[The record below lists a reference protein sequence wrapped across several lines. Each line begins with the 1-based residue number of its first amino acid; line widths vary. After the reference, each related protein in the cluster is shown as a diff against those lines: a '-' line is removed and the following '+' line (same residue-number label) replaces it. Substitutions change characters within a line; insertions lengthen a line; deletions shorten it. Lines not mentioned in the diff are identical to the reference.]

1 MEFLI
6 TKNNLKKAL
15 FTVSHISGKNVNLP
29 ILNNVMIKIED
40 KNIKLITTDLEIGIT
55 HSMRGKIEKE
65 GIFTVNSK
73 VFYDYINLLPDKKIK
88 IKQKEDS
95 LEIECDNYKTKIKGQ
110 SAEDFPLI
118 PEVETKNSYKI
129 NIKDFKKALSKVVFS
144 TASSE
149 SRIELT
155 GILFTIE
162 KDELTMASTD
172 SYRLSEKKIKIENR
186 NNEEKSV
193 IIPSKTIQEV
203 LRILSNFGEGDE
215 LDQGQDM
222 NIFISDSQ
230 VLFKTEKTELVS
242 RLIEGQYPDYKQ
254 IIPKESKTKSI
265 LNRYEFLQAV
275 KTSSLFSKTGINDIS
290 IDFPKDKNQTI
301 ISSVSG
307 QTGEN
312 VVEIDSQT
320 KGDDNSIVVNYQYL
334 LDGLK
339 NIEDDEV
346 EISIVDNNTPCIV
359 KPIKED
365 NYLYIIMPIKQ

>member
-1 MEFLI
+1 
-6 TKNNLKKAL
+6 
-15 FTVSHISGKNVNLP
+15 
-29 ILNNVMIKIED
+29 
-40 KNIKLITTDLEIGIT
+40 
-55 HSMRGKIEKE
+55 
-65 GIFTVNSK
+65 
-73 VFYDYINLLPDKKIK
+73 
-88 IKQKEDS
+88 
-95 LEIECDNYKTKIKGQ
+95 
-110 SAEDFPLI
+110 
-118 PEVETKNSYKI
+118 
-129 NIKDFKKALSKVVFS
+129 
-144 TASSE
+144 
-149 SRIELT
+149 
-155 GILFTIE
+155 
-162 KDELTMASTD
+162 MASTD